1 MKKYIVILAVAV
13 AGLFSVNASA
23 QSKVAHINSQVLV
36 EAMPDAKTAQT
47 KIQAFADT
55 LDRDFKA
62 MQDELQA
69 QAKDLDAKAGNGTMS
84 PNMIEIKQ
92 KQLQDMQRN
101 IQAFQ
106 QSASQQIEAKQA
118 QLMKPVIDKAKKA
131 IEDVAKEKGY
141 TYVID
146 TYQGTL
152 LVTPTGDDILALV
165 KTKLGIK

>member
-1 MKKYIVILAVAV
+1 MKKYVVILAVAV
-13 AGLFSVNASA
+13 AGLFSINASA
-23 QSKVAHINSQVLV
+23 QSKVAHINSQQLV
-36 EAMPDAKTAQT
+36 EAMPEAKTAQT
-47 KIQAFADT
+47 KIQAYADT
-55 LDRDFKA
+55 LDRDFKS
-62 MQDELQA
+62 MQDELQT
-69 QAKDLDAKAGNGTMS
+69 QAKELDTKAPTMS
-84 PNMIEIKQ
+84 PNMIEMKQ

-106 QSASQQIEAKQA
+106 QSASQQIEMKQS

-152 LVTPTGDDILALV
+152 LVTPAGDDILAQV
-165 KTKLGIK
+165 KAKLGIK